1 MIFGIDERPP
11 IRPAAY
17 GEGGEVYSYG
27 RLCADA
33 ARVAACTPGRPLVF
47 SFCEN
52 SYGALCG
59 YAGFLSG
66 GAVPLLL
73 DAGMHRELLDGLL
86 ETYRPGFL
94 WLPERMAGGFP
105 GTKRLLSMEG
115 YVLLGRG
122 EAPPAMHPGLA
133 LLLTTSGSTGSP
145 KLVRQ
150 SRRNIESNARA
161 IVRYLEIG
169 EEERAITT
177 LPMNYT
183 YGLSIVQ
190 SHLLAGASLI
200 LTGRSVVE
208 PEFWALFRER
218 EATSFGGVPYTYE
231 ILKRVGFFGMEL
243 PSLRYFT
250 QAGGKLPPELHET
263 CARYADARGKRFY
276 VMYGQTEATARMGY
290 LPWER
295 ALEKRGC
302 MGIAIPGGR
311 FTLLDVDGAAIDSP
325 GEVGELRYEGDN
337 VTMGYAECAAD
348 LAKGDER
355 RGVLLTGDM
364 AARDEEGFYTI
375 VGRKKRFIKLFG
387 SRVSLDGCERL
398 VKEQFPGVDCACFGR
413 DDALCVCLTDPA
425 LPERAADRLAELLG
439 VRRRAVSARYVRE
452 IPRSGAGKILYRELE
467 EAP

>member
-11 IRPAAY
+11 ARPAAW

-33 ARVAACTPGRPLVF
+33 GRVAARTPGRPLVF
-47 SFCEN
+47 SLCEN

-59 YAGFLSG
+59 YAGMLSG

-94 WLPERMAGGFP
+94 WLPERMAGSFSRME
-105 GTKRLLSMEG
+105 RLLSLEG
-115 YVLLGRG
+115 YALLGTG
-122 EAPPAMHPGLA
+122 EAPPAMHPDLA

-169 EEERAITT
+169 EGERAITT

-208 PEFWALFRER
+208 PEFWRLFRER

-250 QAGGKLPPELHET
+250 QAGGKLPPELHEI

-302 MGIAIPGGR
+302 MGIAIPGGK
-311 FTLLDVDGAAIDSP
+311 FTLLDVDGSEISAP
-325 GEVGELRYEGDN
+325 GRVGELCYEGDN

-425 LPERAADRLAELLG
+425 LTEAAADRLAELLG
-439 VRRRAVSARYVRE
+439 VRRRAVRARYVRE
-452 IPRSGAGKILYRELE
+452 IPRSGAGKIHYRELE
-467 EAP
+467 EQP

>member
-1 MIFGIDERPP
+1 MTNLEKYDRAFVQALGVKKEELGESLVYRRNENWDSVGHMDLVVRLEEAFDISISSPDVMALNTYERARRFWGNTASHSEKGGRAMIFGIDERPP

-105 GTKRLLSMEG
+105 GTKRLLSLEG
-115 YVLLGRG
+115 YALLGRG
-122 EAPPAMHPGLA
+122 EAPPAMHPDLA

-263 CARYADARGKRFY
+263 CARYADAHGKRFY

-311 FTLLDVDGAAIDSP
+311 FTLLDVDGAAIDSARRSGGSFAP
-325 GEVGELRYEGDN
+325 RGQRRWLRPR
-337 VTMGYAECAAD
+337 AAD
-348 LAKGDER
+348 LAKGTS
-355 RGVLLTGDM
+355 GG
-364 AARDEEGFYTI
+364 
-375 VGRKKRFIKLFG
+375 
-387 SRVSLDGCERL
+387 
-398 VKEQFPGVDCACFGR
+398 AC
-413 DDALCVCLTDPA
+413 C
-425 LPERAADRLAELLG
+425 
-439 VRRRAVSARYVRE
+439 
-452 IPRSGAGKILYRELE
+452 
-467 EAP
+467 

>member
-115 YVLLGRG
+115 YALLGRG
-122 EAPPAMHPGLA
+122 EAPPAMHPDLA

-169 EEERAITT
+169 EEERPEPPAGGRVAH
-177 LPMNYT
+177 PDRAQRR
-183 YGLSIVQ
+183 GAG
-190 SHLLAGASLI
+190 LLA
-200 LTGRSVVE
+200 
-208 PEFWALFRER
+208 ALP
-218 EATSFGGVPYTYE
+218 G
-231 ILKRVGFFGMEL
+231 
-243 PSLRYFT
+243 
-250 QAGGKLPPELHET
+250 AGGDEL
-263 CARYADARGKRFY
+263 
-276 VMYGQTEATARMGY
+276 
-290 LPWER
+290 
-295 ALEKRGC
+295 
-302 MGIAIPGGR
+302 
-311 FTLLDVDGAAIDSP
+311 
-325 GEVGELRYEGDN
+325 
-337 VTMGYAECAAD
+337 
-348 LAKGDER
+348 
-355 RGVLLTGDM
+355 
-364 AARDEEGFYTI
+364 
-375 VGRKKRFIKLFG
+375 
-387 SRVSLDGCERL
+387 
-398 VKEQFPGVDCACFGR
+398 
-413 DDALCVCLTDPA
+413 
-425 LPERAADRLAELLG
+425 
-439 VRRRAVSARYVRE
+439 RRRA
-452 IPRSGAGKILYRELE
+452 LHL
-467 EAP
+467 

>member
-47 SFCEN
+47 SLCEN

-105 GTKRLLSMEG
+105 RTKRLLSLEG
-115 YVLLGRG
+115 YALLGRG
-122 EAPPAMHPGLA
+122 EAPPAMHPDLA

-218 EATSFGGVPYTYE
+218 EATSFGGVPYT
-231 ILKRVGFFGMEL
+231 
-243 PSLRYFT
+243 
-250 QAGGKLPPELHET
+250 
-263 CARYADARGKRFY
+263 
-276 VMYGQTEATARMGY
+276 
-290 LPWER
+290 
-295 ALEKRGC
+295 
-302 MGIAIPGGR
+302 
-311 FTLLDVDGAAIDSP
+311 
-325 GEVGELRYEGDN
+325 
-337 VTMGYAECAAD
+337 
-348 LAKGDER
+348 
-355 RGVLLTGDM
+355 
-364 AARDEEGFYTI
+364 
-375 VGRKKRFIKLFG
+375 
-387 SRVSLDGCERL
+387 
-398 VKEQFPGVDCACFGR
+398 
-413 DDALCVCLTDPA
+413 
-425 LPERAADRLAELLG
+425 
-439 VRRRAVSARYVRE
+439 
-452 IPRSGAGKILYRELE
+452 
-467 EAP
+467 

>member
-1 MIFGIDERPP
+1 MGLTKGPPSAPRP
-11 IRPAAY
+11 Y

-105 GTKRLLSMEG
+105 GTKRLLSLEG
-115 YVLLGRG
+115 YALLGRG
-122 EAPPAMHPGLA
+122 EAPPAMHPDLA

-208 PEFWALFRER
+208 PDFWRLFRER

-250 QAGGKLPPELHET
+250 QAGGKAAAELPRNL
-263 CARYADARGKRFY
+263 
-276 VMYGQTEATARMGY
+276 
-290 LPWER
+290 R
-295 ALEKRGC
+295 ALCRRTGQAVLRHVRADRGDRAGWATC
-302 MGIAIPGGR
+302 PGSAR
-311 FTLLDVDGAAIDSP
+311 LKSAA
-325 GEVGELRYEGDN
+325 
-337 VTMGYAECAAD
+337 AW
-348 LAKGDER
+348 
-355 RGVLLTGDM
+355 
-364 AARDEEGFYTI
+364 
-375 VGRKKRFIKLFG
+375 G
-387 SRVSLDGCERL
+387 SRSLAGGSPCSTWT
-398 VKEQFPGVDCACFGR
+398 A
-413 DDALCVCLTDPA
+413 
-425 LPERAADRLAELLG
+425 
-439 VRRRAVSARYVRE
+439 
-452 IPRSGAGKILYRELE
+452 PRSIRPARWGSFATRGTT
-467 EAP
+467 

>member
-1 MIFGIDERPP
+1 MIFGIDSRDPA
-11 IRPAAY
+11 RPAAF
-17 GEGGEVYSYG
+17 GESGEVYSYG

-33 ARVAACTPGRPLVF
+33 SCVATHTPGRPLVF
-47 SFCEN
+47 SLCEN

-73 DAGMHRELLDGLL
+73 DAGLHRELLDGLL

-94 WLPERMAGGFP
+94 WLPGRMADGFP
-105 GTKRLLSMEG
+105 GWERRLTLAGYALLSSG
-115 YVLLGRG
+115 Q
-122 EAPPAMHPGLA
+122 APPDMHPGLA

-169 EEERAITT
+169 EDERAITA

-190 SHLLAGASLI
+190 SHLLAGASVV
-200 LTGRSVVE
+200 LTGHSVVE
-208 PEFWALFRER
+208 PEFWKLFRER

-263 CARYADARGKRFY
+263 CARYAAARGKRFY

-311 FTLLDVDGAAIDSP
+311 FSLVDVDGAKIDSP
-325 GEVGELRYEGDN
+325 GVVGELCYEGDN
-337 VTMGYAECAAD
+337 VTMGYAECVSD

-355 RGVLLTGDM
+355 GGVLLTGDM
-364 AARDEEGFYTI
+364 ATRDKEGFYTI
-375 VGRKKRFIKLFG
+375 VGRKKRFIKLYG

-398 VKEQFPGVDCACFGR
+398 VKEQFPGADCACFGK
-413 DDALCVCLTDPA
+413 DDALRVCLTDES
-425 LPERAADRLAELLG
+425 LCEAAVARLAQLLG
-439 VRRRAVSARYVRE
+439 VHRKAVEARYVAK
-452 IPRSGAGKILYRELE
+452 IPRSGSGKILYRELE
-467 EAP
+467 GML